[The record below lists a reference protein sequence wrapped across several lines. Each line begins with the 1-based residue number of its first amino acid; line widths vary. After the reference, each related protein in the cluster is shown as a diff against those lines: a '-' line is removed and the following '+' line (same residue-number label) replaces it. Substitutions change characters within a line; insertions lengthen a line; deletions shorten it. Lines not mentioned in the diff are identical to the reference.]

1 MARSEHLLIFQKN
14 YFLLQ
19 EIYKDCNA
27 FPKSQKFILGQRIE
41 NSATDILEW
50 IIIANN
56 IPKKLPYLYKVNL
69 ELEKLR
75 IFIRLSKDLTFLP
88 FKRYDFLTEKVDEI
102 GRMLGGWIKSE
113 KLKNDS
119 L

>member
-1 MARSEHLLIFQKN
+1 MSRSEHLLIFQKT
-14 YFLLQ
+14 YLLLQ
-19 EIYKDCNA
+19 DVYRDCNA

-56 IPKKLPYLYKVNL
+56 VPKKLPYLQKVSL

-75 IFIRLSKDLTFLP
+75 IFIRLSKDLKFLV
-88 FKRYDFLTEKVDEI
+88 FKRYDVLTEKIDEI
-102 GRMLGGWIKSE
+102 GKMLGGWIKTTKKE
-113 KLKNDS
+113 NE
-119 L
+119 